1 MVGMRGAAH
10 VSALKCEL
18 AAESC
23 DKFRA
28 QAAKAPLFNQKSKT
42 ALRARLPWAMVAVNF
57 DEFHHHR
64 GGLEDLHKYIQ
75 GRSDGESSRAHLATH
90 QHIEADPAGLLR
102 GNERDILRLAVRAVV
117 RATRHGDVEFARQVG
132 ELRVALAADDDG
144 IQFVDDGRSVK

>member
-18 AAESC
+18 AAEAC

-28 QAAKAPLFNQKSKT
+28 QAAKTPFFDQKSKT
-42 ALRARLPWAMVAVNF
+42 ALGARLPWAMIAVNF

-75 GRSDGESSRAHLATH
+75 GRSDGESSRPILPPTSTLKPSR
-90 QHIEADPAGLLR
+90 PAFFAGPS
-102 GNERDILRLAVRAVV
+102 AVSCDSPCV
-117 RATRHGDVEFARQVG
+117 Q
-132 ELRVALAADDDG
+132 LSL
-144 IQFVDDGRSVK
+144 Q